1 MSPDEI
7 IGEACKLPLPAL
19 ERIAEALGFEVL
31 GRLQENY
38 GEDQTELGRR
48 PQ

>member
-31 GRLQENY
+31 GRLQERGN
-38 GEDQTELGRR
+38 DQTDPRR
-48 PQ
+48 CPQ

>member
-7 IGEACKLPLPAL
+7 IGEACKLSLPAL
-19 ERIAEALGFEVL
+19 DKVAHVLGFEVL
-31 GRLQENY
+31 GRLQESN
-38 GEDQTELGRR
+38 ENKTELGRC

>member
-7 IGEACKLPLPAL
+7 VGEACKLPLPAL

-31 GRLQENY
+31 GRLQDSCN
-38 GEDQTELGRR
+38 EDQTELGRC

>member
-7 IGEACKLPLPAL
+7 IGEACKLPLPSL

-31 GRLQENY
+31 GRLQERGN
-38 GEDQTELGRR
+38 DQTDLGRCL
-48 PQ
+48 Q

>member
-19 ERIAEALGFEVL
+19 ERITEALGFEVL
-31 GRLQENY
+31 GRMQENY
-38 GEDQTELGRR
+38 SEDQTELVRSS
-48 PQ
+48 Q

>member
-31 GRLQENY
+31 GRRQEM
-38 GEDQTELGRR
+38 GSDQAGLGRC